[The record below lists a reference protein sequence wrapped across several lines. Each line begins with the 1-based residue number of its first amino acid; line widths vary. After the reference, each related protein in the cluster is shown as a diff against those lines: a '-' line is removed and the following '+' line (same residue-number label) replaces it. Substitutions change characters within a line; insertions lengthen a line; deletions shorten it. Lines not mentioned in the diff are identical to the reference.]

1 MTKSFTA
8 AQSLN
13 TKMLRTMLL
22 SLLCAVAVF
31 FIARLLGGLFI
42 ERVYMSSSAVEARK
56 SEIYKSF
63 SAYVAQNRISGNDR
77 TAVARWTEE
86 YEYVTILIYKGSD
99 LNMRAYDGKAD
110 PASNI
115 QNYERM
121 QYASEFGKLYP
132 MRFADGV
139 YQIAISDKS
148 VNGEYTACN
157 ITAVFLAS
165 FVFVVMIMGY
175 VHSLTR
181 RIILLSKEA
190 VEVGAGD
197 LDREI
202 STEGN
207 DELSMLACEMDNMR
221 RSVIER
227 MGNESRAWKANSELI
242 TAISHDI
249 RTPMTTMI
257 GYLGLLKDG
266 EDEPPERREQFTSAA
281 YDKAMELKELTD
293 ELFKYF
299 LIFGKS
305 GLEMEIEQY
314 DARLLLEQFLS
325 ETEFELKEA
334 GFRVS
339 NIEFE
344 GECFVRADPM
354 YLKRVLDNLVSN
366 IKKYADKNRVVMFI
380 SELKDD
386 KLSLCVSNYIAKSM
400 DRVESTKI
408 GLRTCAKIMEHMGGS
423 FLTRS
428 DEEHFAVECTLPAIA
443 ADMEER
449 MPASLHSPQ

>member
-1 MTKSFTA
+1 MTKSFTG

-31 FIARLLGGLFI
+31 FAARLLGGLFI
-42 ERVYMSSSAVEARK
+42 ERVYMSTSAVEARK

-63 SAYVAQNRISGNDR
+63 SAYVAQNHISGNDR

-148 VNGEYTACN
+148 VNGEYVTLN
-157 ITAVFLAS
+157 ITSLFIAS
-165 FVFVVMIMGY
+165 FVFVVIIMAY

-181 RIILLSKEA
+181 RIILLSREA

-202 STEGN
+202 STDGN

-221 RSVIER
+221 RSVIDR

-249 RTPMTTMI
+249 RTPMTSMI

-266 EDEPPERREQFTSAA
+266 EADSARREQFTTAA
-281 YDKAMELKELTD
+281 YDKAMELKDLTD

-299 LIFGKS
+299 LIFVKS

-325 ETEFELKEA
+325 ETEFELREA
-334 GFRVS
+334 GFKVS
-339 NIEFE
+339 KIEFE
-344 GECFVRADPM
+344 GECYVRADPM
-354 YLKRVLDNLVSN
+354 YLKRVLDNIVSN
-366 IKKYADKNRVVMFI
+366 IRKYADKSKVVMFI
-380 SELKDD
+380 SELKDGN
-386 KLSLCVSNYIAKSM
+386 LSLCVSNYISRSM

-408 GLRTCAKIMEHMGGS
+408 GLRTCAKIMEQMGGS
-423 FLTRS
+423 FVTRS
-428 DEEHFAVECTLPAIA
+428 DEEHFSVECILPAITA
-443 ADMEER
+443 EDSKTPGA
-449 MPASLHSPQ
+449 

>member
-1 MTKSFTA
+1 LTKGFTGVK
-8 AQSLN
+8 SLN
-13 TKMLRTMLL
+13 IKMLSTMLL
-22 SLLCAVAVF
+22 SLLCAAAVF
-31 FIARLLGGLFI
+31 FAARALGGLYI
-42 ERVYMSSSAVEARK
+42 QKVYMSSSAVEQRK
-56 SEIYKSF
+56 ADIYKSF
-63 SAYVAQNRISGNDR
+63 TAYVAQNHISGSDR
-77 TAVARWTEE
+77 SAVARWTEG
-86 YEYVTILIYKGSD
+86 YDDVTILIYKGSD

-110 PASNI
+110 PASSI

-148 VNGEYTACN
+148 ENGEYVTLN
-157 ITAVFLAS
+157 ITALFIAS
-165 FVFVVMIMGY
+165 FVFVVLIMGY

-202 STEGN
+202 STDGN

-249 RTPMTTMI
+249 RTPMTTVI
-257 GYLGLLKDG
+257 GYLGLLKENKY
-266 EDEPPERREQFTSAA
+266 EDEERRGQFTAAA

-305 GLEMEIEQY
+305 GLEMEMERY

-325 ETEFELKEA
+325 EAEFELREA
-334 GFRVS
+334 GFRVNS
-339 NIEFE
+339 IEFE
-344 GECFVRADPM
+344 GECSVNADPM
-354 YLKRVLDNLVSN
+354 YLKRVLDNMVSN

-380 SELKDD
+380 SELKDG

-408 GLRTCAKIMEHMGGS
+408 GLRTCEKIIQHMGGS
-423 FLTRS
+423 FVTRS
-428 DEEHFAVECTLPAIA
+428 DREHFSAEFILPVLEPVL
-443 ADMEER
+443 EEENTD
-449 MPASLHSPQ
+449 A

>member
-1 MTKSFTA
+1 LIKSLSA

-31 FIARLLGGLFI
+31 FGARLLGGLFI

-56 SEIYKSF
+56 NEIYQSF
-63 SAYVAQNRISGNDR
+63 SAYVAQNHISGSDR

-121 QYASEFGKLYP
+121 QYASEYGKLYP
-132 MRFADGV
+132 VRFSDGV

-148 VNGEYTACN
+148 ETGEYLACN

-165 FVFVVMIMGY
+165 FVFVLMMLGY
-175 VHSLTR
+175 VHALTK
-181 RIILLSKEA
+181 RIIQLSTEA

-202 STEGN
+202 SAPGN
-207 DELSMLACEMDNMR
+207 DELTMLATEMDNMR

-249 RTPMTTMI
+249 RTPMTAMI
-257 GYLGLLKDG
+257 GYLGLLNEEEY
-266 EDEPPERREQFTSAA
+266 EDEERRRQFTASAYA
-281 YDKAMELKELTD
+281 KAMELKDLTD

-299 LIFGKS
+299 LVFGKAE
-305 GLEMEIEQY
+305 LEMEMESF
-314 DARLLLEQFLS
+314 DARLLLEQLLS
-325 ETEFELKEA
+325 EAEFELREL
-334 GFRVS
+334 GFTV
-339 NIEFE
+339 NIVEFE
-344 GECFVRADPM
+344 GECSVCIDPA
-354 YLKRVLDNLVSN
+354 YLKRVVDNMVSN
-366 IKKYADKNRVVMFI
+366 IRKYADKSHPVMFI
-380 SELKDD
+380 SELKNGS
-386 KLSLCVSNYIAKSM
+386 LSLCASNTIAKSM

-408 GLRTCAKIMEHMGGS
+408 GIRTCNKIMEHMGGS
-423 FLTRS
+423 FVTQS
-428 DEEHFAVECTLPAIA
+428 DGERFSAEFTLPANPT
-443 ADMEER
+443 ET
-449 MPASLHSPQ
+449 

>member
-1 MTKSFTA
+1 
-8 AQSLN
+8 
-13 TKMLRTMLL
+13 
-22 SLLCAVAVF
+22 
-31 FIARLLGGLFI
+31 
-42 ERVYMSSSAVEARK
+42 
-56 SEIYKSF
+56 
-63 SAYVAQNRISGNDR
+63 
-77 TAVARWTEE
+77 
-86 YEYVTILIYKGSD
+86 
-99 LNMRAYDGKAD
+99 
-110 PASNI
+110 
-115 QNYERM
+115 
-121 QYASEFGKLYP
+121 
-132 MRFADGV
+132 
-139 YQIAISDKS
+139 
-148 VNGEYTACN
+148 
-157 ITAVFLAS
+157 
-165 FVFVVMIMGY
+165 VVLIMGY

-202 STEGN
+202 STDGN

-249 RTPMTTMI
+249 RTPMTTVI
-257 GYLGLLKDG
+257 GYLGLLKENKY
-266 EDEPPERREQFTSAA
+266 EDEERRGQFTAAA

-305 GLEMEIEQY
+305 GLEMEMERY

-325 ETEFELKEA
+325 EAEFELREA
-334 GFRVS
+334 GFRVNS
-339 NIEFE
+339 IEFE
-344 GECFVRADPM
+344 GECSVNADPM
-354 YLKRVLDNLVSN
+354 YLKRVLDNMVSN

-380 SELKDD
+380 SELKDG

-408 GLRTCAKIMEHMGGS
+408 GLRTCEKIIQHMGGS
-423 FLTRS
+423 FVTRS
-428 DEEHFAVECTLPAIA
+428 DREHFSAEFILPVLEPVL
-443 ADMEER
+443 EEENTD
-449 MPASLHSPQ
+449 A